1 MEEILCIILILLL
14 LCCIYH
20 IVNNCGCND
29 GFNVGG
35 QTMCDPTSGG
45 RCPGDIACPDCG
57 SNSCECPKP
66 APIYAS
72 DCTKDVNDCSN
83 AWFDVDVK
91 YSCNAYRNN
100 DGKQC
105 EYDSIIEYCR
115 DTNISCDG
123 PSPAP
128 GPSPGPSGPSPGPGD
143 LNCVNSDFKGLC
155 IDDYSARIGPE
166 TMFSNTTDFKW
177 PLTNNPIKMIR
188 TYNWNNMK
196 NWVIWA
202 FKNKIK
208 VLLGVTNTDKITTDE
223 KKYLKDNKNNIIG
236 IVYWN
241 EPKYNP
247 SANAGPNILKDAL
260 PNKPSMIS
268 YSHRNVNDY
277 DTINDNI
284 LAVNIYGL
292 YYNMG
297 CCDDCSES
305 KDQITL
311 DKQLP
316 WNKETILI
324 NEFDD
329 IFKVHPNIR
338 LWITET
344 GWGSYPAGCLDPTC
358 EGDTDPCTLRKIA
371 WSNIDNLTRNYKEF
385 LKYDNSIPNTPEYIF
400 YFCLSDTFGQGG
412 PQPEKFGLYDNSFPP
427 QLKIK

>member
-20 IVNNCGCND
+20 IVSCQCND

-35 QTMCDPTSGG
+35 QTMCDPTQGQM
-45 RCPGDIACPDCG
+45 CPGGIACPNCG
-57 SNSCECPKP
+57 GNSCECPIP
-66 APIYAS
+66 AP
-72 DCTKDVNDCSN
+72 DCTKDIPQGGDCSD
-83 AWFDVDVK
+83 AWFDVDVR
-91 YSCNAYRNN
+91 YSCNAYKNS
-100 DGKQC
+100 DGNKC
-105 EYDSIIEYCR
+105 EDDDIIDQCR
-115 DTNISCDG
+115 DTNIPCDG
-123 PSPAP
+123 PSPPPPPP
-128 GPSPGPSGPSPGPGD
+128 GPPGPSPGPGD
-143 LNCVNSDFKGLC
+143 LNCVNSEYKGLC
-155 IDDYSARIGPE
+155 IDDYSATIDP
-166 TMFSNTTDFKW
+166 NTWFGTDANKFKW

-202 FKNKIK
+202 FKNDIK

-223 KKYLKDNKNNIIG
+223 KEYLKNNKNNIIG

-247 SANAGPNILKDAL
+247 NANADPNILKDAL

-268 YSHRNVNDY
+268 YSHRNANDY
-277 DTINDNI
+277 DVINDNI

-292 YYNMG
+292 YYNMC

-305 KDQITL
+305 NDQITL

-329 IFKVHPNIR
+329 IFKAHPNIR

-344 GWGSYPAGCLDPTC
+344 GWSSYPAGCRDLNCGGDPK
-358 EGDTDPCTLRKIA
+358 LRRKIA